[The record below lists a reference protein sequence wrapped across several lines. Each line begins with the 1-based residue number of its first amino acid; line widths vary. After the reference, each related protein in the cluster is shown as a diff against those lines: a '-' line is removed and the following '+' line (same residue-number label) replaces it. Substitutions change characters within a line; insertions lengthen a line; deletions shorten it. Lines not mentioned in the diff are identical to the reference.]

1 VFNDVSYPFILFV
14 VVSIFVILQDN
25 FFFSRKNKGH
35 KPTGQPVQAARNAGY
50 SSVLEMLN
58 VKGPDNLSQLR
69 GC

>member
-14 VVSIFVILQDN
+14 VVSIFVILQDKF

-58 VKGPDNLSQLR
+58 VKGPDNLSQ
-69 GC
+69 